1 MCVICSK
8 GISGTGGAA
17 GVAAG
22 VSAGVSSSGCPVV
35 MKKTLFF
42 YIIMKNLQFRVPCIH
57 VCNTLTFCFH

>member
-1 MCVICSK
+1 MS
-8 GISGTGGAA
+8 A

-22 VSAGVSSSGCPVV
+22 VSAGVSSSGCPIV